1 MCRCAA
7 SVCVCECV
15 LWAYPQLQSNLSIAS
30 AGRRCWMSRVTLSFP
45 SIGTYNTRMPAL
57 ACAPAHP
64 SVIPRAHPC
73 ACMCVR
79 ASIHPSVIDPVILD
93 RKLRARVDAEPDL
106 FWLDI
111 FDQLLN
117 PNKFVGCPFDWWV
130 DRFVTQLGVLS
141 RNRSFL
147 LCTVPTPIPVTVIIQ
162 EHYCGRSLTSMAR
175 TWARA
180 I

>member
-1 MCRCAA
+1 MGLSTTPVQFVCGPCR
-7 SVCVCECV
+7 SQV
-15 LWAYPQLQSNLSIAS
+15 LD
-30 AGRRCWMSRVTLSFP
+30 VTRHIVIPFNRY
-45 SIGTYNTRMPAL
+45 IEHAH
-57 ACAPAHP
+57 ACACTFAYAFT
-64 SVIPRAHPC
+64 RD
-73 ACMCVR
+73 
-79 ASIHPSVIDPVILD
+79 SIILD

-117 PNKFVGCPFDWWV
+117 PNKFVGCLFDWWV
-130 DRFVTQLGVLS
+130 DRFVIQLGVLS
-141 RNRSFL
+141 RNRPL
-147 LCTVPTPIPVTVIIQ
+147 LFCTVPTPIPVTVIIQ